1 MSTVIFTLDIDK
13 KDIKKSKCMEAIA
26 YHTKPHISI
35 QKELNFEQTLD
46 DILAEKRMKE
56 ALRKLADE

>member
-1 MSTVIFTLDIDK
+1 
-13 KDIKKSKCMEAIA
+13 MEAIA